1 MTKRPAY
8 PAGSHG
14 AVKKS
19 AVVLGLALALSLT
32 PRAAEADEAGDAA
45 RDAFIRDQRNHM
57 TVLGAYALGSV
68 AAGIPMMTSARAEV
82 RAAGLQNLAWGAVDG
97 VIALVALVATNNLK
111 GQQNSAAYWADERGT
126 SRRIFAINA
135 GLDVLYVA
143 TGALLLAL
151 GKTEALRGTGAAVL
165 VQGGFLLSFDTAGVF
180 VMAPR

>member
-1 MTKRPAY
+1 MKRLAPV
-8 PAGSHG
+8 AGLALG
-14 AVKKS
+14 
-19 AVVLGLALALSLT
+19 LGLALA
-32 PRAAEADEAGDAA
+32 PGRAQADEAGDAA
-45 RDAFIRDQRNHM
+45 RDAYIRDQRNHM

-68 AAGIPMMTSARAEV
+68 AAGIPMLTASRPEI

-97 VIALVALVATNNLK
+97 VIALVALVATNNQR
-111 GQQNSAAYWADERGT
+111 GEQSTAAHWAEERDT

-151 GKTEALRGTGAAVL
+151 GKTEALRGTGAGVL
-165 VQGGFLLSFDTAGVF
+165 VQGGFLLAFDTAGVF